1 VSPSRRRD
9 AVVHLREVFGV
20 SERRACRV
28 TGQQRTTQRHARR
41 VLAPEEAL
49 RARLRAIVRTWPRYG
64 FRRACALLR
73 LEGWL
78 VNRKRVQRL

>member
-1 VSPSRRRD
+1 
-9 AVVHLREVFGV
+9 VFGV

-49 RARLRAIVRTWPRYG
+49 RARLREIASG
-64 FRRACALLR
+64 GDAGELAGRAGAARGTITLIGRSAGRPHPVLDR
-73 LEGWL
+73 L
-78 VNRKRVQRL
+78 NRVA